1 MTANVPTP
9 SASPKSDEFVEQLQ
23 AGLRETFGVS
33 FHLWVREPPWT
44 YWGDEASQAGDSS
57 PFDDASRFVEL
68 FEAVLAAPDPLFVTA
83 RPDGEYLVVIPVRR
97 DGEYPLVAAARVS
110 LSLQELLE
118 RLGALTLREFHQ
130 HRRLA
135 EDHLE
140 IDSCAKEISKNLEEL
155 EYLQELARQLELC
168 DISRSMIDVAQ
179 SILPTFRGLIKAEA
193 VVLFS
198 AINCPA
204 GYGWHT
210 AQVGSPAVWTGLR
223 VVTEETCYR
232 LLDRFREG
240 AMNQPVVVNRF
251 SQRPE
256 AAEFPGVESFV
267 LAPVVK
273 DDFYLGWLLAL
284 NRVTPAGVGPRQDD
298 YPSWGLSD
306 DELGSSEAELA
317 RVTGSTL
324 ATHGRNVQLLQM
336 MCDARDR
343 ARAASTAKSE
353 FLANMSREIRTPLN
367 AILGYADLLLGEPT
381 ERFPA
386 EEIEI
391 IKRNAESM
399 LRLLG
404 SIPDLS
410 KIEAEKTEIE
420 PVSFSP
426 KRLVADVRSLMNA
439 RAVEKGLS
447 FSVEHVDP
455 IPETIRTDPTRL
467 KQILLNLVSNAIKFT
482 ENGSVRIVTR
492 LARDEGSG
500 PSMTFTVTDTGIG
513 MPKEE
518 AAGVFQPLVQT
529 DTSTTRSYG
538 GTGLGLAISRRLV
551 ELLGGDISVA
561 SIPGEGSSF
570 EVSVPTGPLDSASTK
585 EAENGSRETEPLSG
599 LQGAR
604 ILLAEDCP
612 DNQKLICCLLEKAG
626 AKVTAVEHGGQAVDR
641 ALAASAVGCPFDII
655 LMDMQMPETDGYKA
669 TATLRAADYRGPIIA
684 LTAHAMDGDRE
695 KSIRAGCDDY
705 IAKPIK
711 AETLISVLAAH
722 RGGPDSDIAAEPAGF
737 SQ

>member
-1 MTANVPTP
+1 MNANVPTP
-9 SASPKSDEFVEQLQ
+9 SASPKPDQFVEQLQ
-23 AGLRETFGVS
+23 ASLRDAFGVS
-33 FHLWVREPPWT
+33 FHLWVRRPPWT
-44 YWGDEASQAGDSS
+44 YW
-57 PFDDASRFVEL
+57 PDDASHAVNPSPLDGVSRVVDL

-97 DGEYPLVAAARVS
+97 DGENPLVAAASVS
-110 LSLQELLE
+110 LSLRELIE
-118 RLGALTLREFHQ
+118 RLGALALKEFHEQ
-130 HRRLA
+130 QRLA

-140 IDSCAKEISKNLEEL
+140 IDSCANEISKNLERL
-155 EYLQELARQLELC
+155 EYLQELVRQLELC

-179 SILPTFRGLIKAEA
+179 SILPTLRGLIRAEA
-193 VVLFS
+193 VILFS
-198 AINCPA
+198 AVNCPA

-251 SQRPE
+251 SRRPE
-256 AAEFPGVESFV
+256 AAEFPDVESFI

-284 NRVTPAGVGPRQDD
+284 NRVRPAGVAPGQDG

-306 DELGSSEAELA
+306 NELGSSEAELA

-343 ARAASTAKSE
+343 ARAASTAKSR
-353 FLANMSREIRTPLN
+353 FLANMSRDIRTPLN
-367 AILGYADLLLGEPT
+367 AILGYADLLLGERT
-381 ERFPA
+381 ERFPV

-410 KIEAEKTEIE
+410 TVEEDKMDIELVA
-420 PVSFSP
+420 FSP
-426 KRLVADVRSLMNA
+426 KRLVADVRSLMSA
-439 RAVEKGLS
+439 RAAEKGLKL
-447 FSVEHVDP
+447 SVEHVEP

-467 KQILLNLVSNAIKFT
+467 KHILLNLVSNAVKFT
-482 ENGSVRIVTR
+482 ETGSVRIVTR
-492 LARDEGSG
+492 LTRNEGSE
-500 PSMTFTVTDTGIG
+500 PRITFTVIDTGIG
-513 MPKEE
+513 MTKEE
-518 AAGVFQPLVQT
+518 AARVFQPFDQT
-529 DTSTTRSYG
+529 GASTTGKYG
-538 GTGLGLAISRRLV
+538 GTGLGLAISRRLA
-551 ELLGGDISVA
+551 ELLGGDIAVA

-570 EVSVPTGPLDSASTK
+570 EVSVPTGPLDSASMEDAQDGFQ
-585 EAENGSRETEPLSG
+585 EAGPLSG

-612 DNQKLICCLLEKAG
+612 DNQKLTACLLERAG
-626 AKVTAVEHGGQAVDR
+626 ATVTAVENGDRVVER
-641 ALAASAVGCPFDII
+641 ALAASRAASPFDII
-655 LMDMQMPETDGYKA
+655 LMDMDMPETDGYTA
-669 TATLRAADYRGPIIA
+669 TATLRAAGYRGPIVA
-684 LTAHAMDGDRE
+684 LTAHAMNGDRE

-705 IAKPIK
+705 ITKPIK
-711 AETLISVLAAH
+711 AETLISVLATH
-722 RGGPDSDIAAEPAGF
+722 HGGPDAGVATQPAG
-737 SQ
+737 